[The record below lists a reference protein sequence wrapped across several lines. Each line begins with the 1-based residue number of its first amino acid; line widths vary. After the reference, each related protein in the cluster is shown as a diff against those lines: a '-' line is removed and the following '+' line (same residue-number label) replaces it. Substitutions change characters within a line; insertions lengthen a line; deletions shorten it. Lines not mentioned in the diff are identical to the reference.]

1 MVYRKKCSI
10 EREKTPT
17 VKKTSK
23 TDITLKHDN
32 LKRRIDR
39 KP

>member
-1 MVYRKKCSI
+1 MFNQK
-10 EREKTPT
+10 EKTPT

-23 TDITLKHDN
+23 TDITFKHDN
-32 LKRRIDR
+32 FKRIDR

>member
-1 MVYRKKCSI
+1 MFNQK
-10 EREKTPT
+10 ETTPT

-23 TDITLKHDN
+23 TDITLRHDN